1 MIQAGAADE
10 QVALYDPQTGR
21 PAGAAPRSVVRR
33 DNLPHGATAV
43 LVRRT
48 DGQVF
53 VHRRSDGKDL
63 WPGWHDCAAGGVIRP
78 GEDPAAAAGRELA
91 EELGVPVAVPGAAP
105 GAVLTPLL
113 ATWYRDDET
122 WYRAFAY
129 ELVWDGPV
137 SFDDGEVAAG
147 WWQPVRALR
156 ERLTEPGWPF
166 VPDTRRLLELLPDWP
181 DEGAGLQVLAGV
193 RDGVDRAT
201 RLAAVLALDD
211 GADVDDPL
219 ALLARDPGP
228 VVRVR
233 GVR

>member
-21 PAGAAPRSVVRR
+21 PAGSAPRSVVRR

-48 DGQVF
+48 DGQLF

-105 GAVLTPLL
+105 ARGRVGDCSRCIDV
-113 ATWYRDDET
+113 TW
-122 WYRAFAY
+122 
-129 ELVWDGPV
+129 
-137 SFDDGEVAAG
+137 
-147 WWQPVRALR
+147 
-156 ERLTEPGWPF
+156 
-166 VPDTRRLLELLPDWP
+166 RRSACAES
-181 DEGAGLQVLAGV
+181 LQG
-193 RDGVDRAT
+193 AT
-201 RLAAVLALDD
+201 RLSNRVVKHYVAPPDCFV
-211 GADVDDPL
+211 GRT
-219 ALLARDPGP
+219 LLAMTADWIIW
-228 VVRVR
+228 
-233 GVR
+233 